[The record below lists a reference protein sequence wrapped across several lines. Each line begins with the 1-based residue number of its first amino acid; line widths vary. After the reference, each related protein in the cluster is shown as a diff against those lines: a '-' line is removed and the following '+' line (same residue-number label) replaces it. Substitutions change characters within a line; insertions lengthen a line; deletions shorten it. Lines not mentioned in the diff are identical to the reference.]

1 MLRSMIQTYIVTYA
15 AGFGRGKSFIDS
27 TARKRCDKALEVA
40 RRYENVIFVLG
51 AGISAVG
58 LRRHHASLADEMAKY
73 FESKGWPR
81 ERIITNPLGYDTVS
95 ETAAA
100 IEAIELSSK
109 EPAAIIAVT
118 SWYHVPRVFAIWRWG
133 FGKKVAVVACSSQS
147 SFLGV
152 CKEPFALLIQLIIA
166 RHLRTRV

>member
-1 MLRSMIQTYIVTYA
+1 MAQTYIIPYA

-40 RRYENVIFVLG
+40 HRYDGAIFVLG

-73 FESKGWPR
+73 LESNGWPR
-81 ERIITNPLGYDTVS
+81 EKIITNPLGYDTVG

-100 IEAIELSSK
+100 IEAIELSGRG
-109 EPAAIIAVT
+109 EHTAIAVT
-118 SWYHVPRVFAIWRWG
+118 SWYHALRVFLVWQWG
-133 FGKKVAVVACSSQS
+133 FGKKVSVVPCVTKDFH
-147 SFLGV
+147 FLGIFQEL
-152 CKEPFALLIQLIIA
+152 CALPIQIILA
-166 RHLRTRV
+166 RHLRKRV